1 MDNAFGISP
10 QTLEAISIP
19 PGLPGFYPA
28 EHTGEDFVDQAGT
41 EGGQPPLKGSLR
53 GRSLLYNPKMC

>member
-19 PGLPGFYPA
+19 PDKKKEKNLVKPVQQFQS
-28 EHTGEDFVDQAGT
+28 ECLMLNV
-41 EGGQPPLKGSLR
+41 
-53 GRSLLYNPKMC
+53 